1 VSLRFF
7 FCTIVLIL
15 VAQEILFKDYSLSLA
30 DARYFNNTD
39 LLSVG
44 IKPFIVMASG
54 YYAALLVSSRFEK
67 FVFNKVLSRNGG
79 IGLSNKIR
87 S

>member
-1 VSLRFF
+1 
-7 FCTIVLIL
+7 

-54 YYAALLVSSRFEK
+54 YYTALLVSSRFEK
-67 FVFNKVLSRNGG
+67 FVFNKVLPRNGS